1 MLALPSRVLHFD
13 NFRLDLAHCIIL
25 KGDEELALRQQS
37 FDVLRHLAERQGE
50 VVSRDEL
57 IKAVWTAEP
66 ARPEDSVA
74 QCIKEIRRALGDDA
88 RRIVRTVAGRGY
100 SFMAEVTAVEATPQA
115 SPPGVH
121 AQTGSQAAAGAPVL
135 EGRSPGDRAPLRWTR
150 ALIAAGAL
158 IVALTA
164 GAWLTRE
171 RLRPELPAVLT
182 MMAVPSLAVLPFVT
196 PDNDQAVHKEAR
208 AFSDDVAHEV
218 ARNNIGSF
226 LSLKAADRYRGET
239 TDAKAIGRRLG
250 ARYLLFGSL
259 RREGEG
265 HSGDVRLVEAESGH
279 ELWVQS
285 FRYAT
290 TERNLSAVR
299 IAGGV
304 NGRLVNNESQRPLP
318 PQPEAG
324 NYALLAFAALGS
336 YQKAA
341 ALKEALAFS
350 ERALALNPD
359 WVPALQTYIWA
370 QTSLSREDPPDVR
383 SARLDK
389 AQEAA
394 ERAIKLRPL
403 DAAVYHRYGQ
413 VLAAR
418 PDPAGALAA
427 NQMAIRLNPSLAIAH
442 AEVGRH
448 KIEVG
453 LAHETVAHIREAIRL
468 SPGHRWLS
476 LWCLWAGQAAVHA
489 GNHHEATQWLQKGMH
504 VHFPH
509 WALKPWLA
517 VAYAGVG
524 REQEGRDLLAQYA
537 REGRYLTIAG
547 WRKNNPRG
555 SGVVAEQR
563 ERIEGLLRR
572 LGVPEDK
579 VATSSAP

>member
-1 MLALPSRVLHFD
+1 MLALSSTVLHFD
-13 NFRLDLAHCIIL
+13 TFRLDLAHCILL

-37 FDVLRHLAERQGE
+37 FDVLRHLAERTGE

-57 IKAVWTAEP
+57 IKAVWTVEP

-88 RRIVRTVAGRGY
+88 RRIVRTVTGRGY
-100 SFMAEVTAVEATPQA
+100 QFMAEVAAVEA
-115 SPPGVH
+115 
-121 AQTGSQAAAGAPVL
+121 APSA
-135 EGRSPGDRAPLRWTR
+135 RSPGVQPRTGSDVAADAPVHAARSPNDRAPLPWSRT
-150 ALIAAGAL
+150 LVTVGAL
-158 IVALTA
+158 IIVAA
-164 GAWLTRE
+164 AAAWSMRE
-171 RLRPELPAVLT
+171 RLRPEPPAVLA
-182 MMAVPSLAVLPFVT
+182 MMAVPTLAVLPFAT
-196 PDNDQAVHKEAR
+196 PDNEAEVQKEAR
-208 AFSDDVAHEV
+208 AFSDDIAHEA
-218 ARNNIGSF
+218 ARNNVGSF
-226 LSLKAADRYRGET
+226 LSLKAADRDRGET
-239 TDAKAIGRRLG
+239 ADAKAVGRRLG
-250 ARYLLFGSL
+250 ARYLLLGSL
-259 RREGEG
+259 RREDAG
-265 HSGDVRLVEAESGH
+265 HGGDVRLVEAESGH

-285 FRYAT
+285 FRYVSG
-290 TERNLSAVR
+290 ERNLSAVR

-304 NGRLVNNESQRPLP
+304 NGRLVNIESQRPLP
-318 PQPEAG
+318 PQPQAG
-324 NYALLAFAALGS
+324 HYAILAFAALGS

-350 ERALALNPD
+350 EKGLALNAD

-370 QTSLSREDPPDVR
+370 QTALSREDPPEVR

-394 ERAIKLRPL
+394 ERAIKLKPL

-418 PDPAGALAA
+418 PDPAGALGA

-448 KIEVG
+448 KIDVG
-453 LAHETVAHIREAIRL
+453 LAYESVAHIREAIRL

-476 LWCLWAGQAAVHA
+476 LWCLWAGQASAHV
-489 GNHHEATQWLQKGMH
+489 GNYHEAAQWLQRGMH

-517 VAYAGVG
+517 VANAGLG

-547 WRKNNPRG
+547 WRKSNPRG
-555 SGVVAEQR
+555 RGVVAEQR
-563 ERIEGLLRR
+563 GRIEDLLRR
-572 LGVPEDK
+572 LGVREGE
-579 VATSSAP
+579 VAANSVP